1 MQSLK
6 KINVSSPMTV
16 QGDIGCPWRIGR
28 GHRESRNSSEREVS
42 IPLGIPEKVKLLSLG
57 DKQFGWHH

>member
-16 QGDIGCPWRIGR
+16 QGDIGCPWRTGR
-28 GHRESRNSSEREVS
+28 GHCDSRNSSGSEVS
-42 IPLGIPEKVKLLSLG
+42 VPLGILEKVKLLSLG
-57 DKQFGWHH
+57 DK